1 MSDIQGLASRIA
13 LIGTLTMLMLVGVS
27 AYLRLSA
34 ANLGCEPWPA
44 CFAQA
49 SHAAPSTEGQ
59 PHPVARLAHR
69 ILASAAGVIVLL
81 VAFVDLR
88 ARAGSPR
95 RIARAVL
102 LVVLTAALASLGRFT
117 PGATSLAVA
126 LGNLLGGAA
135 LTVLLWW
142 AALDPPAAT
151 ARFTPAHPPPLR
163 SARVRWLAYSVLV
176 VAAIQFILGALIS
189 TTGAAAQCGTLPL
202 CAAGTSTAAEFLHL
216 AHRLTALLLIVAAG
230 GLAVVLLRGGP
241 RPWRCITALGV
252 VVLLQSAA
260 GVSMIISGFPLW
272 LALAHNLGGVLVLLA
287 AVAAVCA

>member
-13 LIGTLTMLMLVGVS
+13 LIGTLTMLMLVSVS

-44 CFAQA
+44 CYAQA
-49 SHAAPSTEGQ
+49 SHAAPSSEPQ

-69 ILASAAGVIVLL
+69 ILASTAGVIVLL

-88 ARAGSPR
+88 AQARSPR
-95 RIARAVL
+95 RIGRAVL
-102 LVVLTAALASLGRFT
+102 LVALTAALAGLGRFT
-117 PGATSLAVA
+117 PGTTSLAVA

-142 AALDPPAAT
+142 AALDPAGAT
-151 ARFTPAHPPPLR
+151 AQFAPAHPSLSR
-163 SARVRWLAYSVLV
+163 SGRVRWLAYSVLV
-176 VAAIQFILGALIS
+176 AAAIQFILGALIS
-189 TTGAAAQCGTLPL
+189 TTGAAAQCGALPF
-202 CAAGTSTAAEFLHL
+202 CAGSTWTAAELLHL
-216 AHRLTALLLIVAAG
+216 AHRLAALLLIVAAG

-241 RPWRCITALGV
+241 RVSRRAAALGV